1 MTVSY
6 IMQEEDYMRLRDSL
20 GLDSL
25 AQVREYM
32 LSPPRFE
39 GLVSIQ
45 WALNHHPLDVDFKFD
60 TEEDIT
66 FFLLSLPY

>member
-1 MTVSY
+1 
-6 IMQEEDYMRLRDSL
+6 MQEEDYFRLRDSL
-20 GLDSL
+20 GLFSL
-25 AQVREYM
+25 THFREYM
-32 LSPPRFE
+32 FSPPRFE

-45 WALNHHPLDVDFKFD
+45 WAKGHHPLDVDFKFN